1 MKNSLRYSIMMLCI
15 FAVSCKT
22 GKETAT
28 VALSTM
34 TKEERLSSI
43 LRSGVP
49 YHHLSSNLKLSIR
62 TGKKNQ
68 TTSVDAQLR
77 IIKEEA
83 IQLSL
88 RIPLL
93 GSEAFRI
100 VITPDK
106 ILIIDRIN
114 KHYLWENLQ
123 DIQSQLPFDF
133 DYYSLEALLT
143 NRLFITGKKDISPSD
158 YPAFQIQEDKFQVT
172 LSCTDRQNITYNFTS
187 DYSNRIQAIRMERK
201 QGESHLQGTYTDW
214 GLTSNKRTFPMTM
227 DWQLNTPEEI
237 HKVNFTHKFVDV
249 DTDFSI
255 DTTIPN
261 KYRQV
266 TLLQVISLIKSLL

>member
-1 MKNSLRYSIMMLCI
+1 MMLCI

-22 GKETAT
+22 SKETVT

-43 LRSGVP
+43 LRSGIP

-77 IIKEEA
+77 MIKDEA

-106 ILIIDRIN
+106 ILMIDRIN
-114 KHYLWENLQ
+114 KQYLWENLQ

-143 NRLFITGKKDISPSD
+143 NQLFIAGKKDISPSD
-158 YPAFQIQEDKFQVT
+158 YPAFQIQEDKFQVR
-172 LSCTDRQNITYNFTS
+172 LSCTDQQNITYDFTS
-187 DYSNRIQAIRMERK
+187 DYSNRIQAIRMERS
-201 QGESHLQGTYTDW
+201 QSRSHLQGTYTDW
-214 GLTSNKRTFPMTM
+214 GLTSGKRTFPMTM
-227 DWQLNTPEEI
+227 DWQLNTPEETHTI
-237 HKVNFTHKFVDV
+237 NFTHKFVDI